1 MAERNLNNVVYQK
14 IKQMML
20 NYELIP
26 GQRLIFADLAE
37 KMGVS
42 RTPVNNA
49 LSLLAKEGFLD
60 FTPNQ
65 GYTVHQITKEEAD
78 SLYEVREI
86 LELGALEIAIKR
98 LTPKKMKDLEKRE
111 TLFKQAVDEKVS
123 RGRFTLD
130 QEFHAYIVEMS
141 ENLYLAEYFREVY
154 QRIFLRHRISPLR
167 GDRAVQV
174 PREHHEIVDA
184 IRSRDVE
191 RAKGLVS
198 EHIRSGKEYLYS
210 FIFD

>member
-86 LELGALEIAIKR
+86 LELGALEIAIQK
-98 LTPKKMKDLEKRE
+98 LTPKKLKDLEKKE

-130 QEFHAYIVEMS
+130 QEFHAYIVDMS

-154 QRIFLRHRISPLR
+154 QRIFLRHRISALR

-174 PREHHEIVDA
+174 PKEHHEIVDA

-191 RAKGLVS
+191 RAKSLIA